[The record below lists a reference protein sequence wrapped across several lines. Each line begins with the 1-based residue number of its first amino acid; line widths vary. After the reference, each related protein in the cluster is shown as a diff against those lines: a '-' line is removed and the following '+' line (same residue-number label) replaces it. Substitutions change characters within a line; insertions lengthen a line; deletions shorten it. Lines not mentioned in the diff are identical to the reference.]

1 MSRPDRPAD
10 AGALDRTERMLR
22 SAPSQTVEQVHVA
35 AFERLTPAER
45 AVVFDRLSAD
55 ATSRDDRPADPSAP
69 ALGRAA
75 ARVEARQRGGLA
87 QVLGTDGPGAA
98 LSSAVSA
105 AILGVVATY
114 AASSAAW
121 EAWGAEGDDEPPSY
135 GGGGIGDFGF

>member
-1 MSRPDRPAD
+1 MGRPDD
-10 AGALDRTERMLR
+10 AGALDRSERLLR
-22 SAPSQTVEQVHVA
+22 SAPPRTVEQVHVA

-45 AVVFDRLSAD
+45 TAVFERLSAST
-55 ATSRDDRPADPSAP
+55 AEPPADSSAT

-75 ARVEARQRGGLA
+75 ARAEGGRQGALSQA
-87 QVLGTDGPGAA
+87 LGTDGPGAA

-121 EAWGAEGDDEPPSY
+121 EAWGAEGDEEPPSY
-135 GGGGIGDFGF
+135 GGGGIGDLGF

>member
-1 MSRPDRPAD
+1 MSRSDRL
-10 AGALDRTERMLR
+10 ALDRAEQMLGA
-22 SAPSQTVEQVHVA
+22 APPAVVEQVHTE
-35 AFERLTPAER
+35 AFGRLTATER
-45 AVVFDRLSAD
+45 AAAFDRLTAAS
-55 ATSRDDRPADPSAP
+55 SGDDQPADPSAA

-105 AILGVVATY
+105 AILGVVAGY

-121 EAWGAEGDDEPPSY
+121 EAWGAEGDEEPPSY

>member
-1 MSRPDRPAD
+1 MSRSDRLALGRAEQMLGAAPPAVVEQVHTEAFERLTAAEREAAFDRLTAATGGGDRPAD
-10 AGALDRTERMLR
+10 A
-22 SAPSQTVEQVHVA
+22 S
-35 AFERLTPAER
+35 PA
-45 AVVFDRLSAD
+45 
-55 ATSRDDRPADPSAP
+55 

-87 QVLGTDGPGAA
+87 RALGTDGPGAA

-105 AILGVVATY
+105 AILGVVAAY